1 MMPRFGD
8 VVAVPLPLP
17 SLCTASVLTMSYL
30 DGPMLESEARR
41 QVMRGDRPLLCCVQF
56 VQWSLANRASQC
68 VWHTATHSHTQTHT
82 VHSHTLRCPVG

>member
-1 MMPRFGD
+1 MPRFGD

-68 VWHTATHSHTQTHT
+68 VWHTATRRHTLYKL
-82 VHSHTLRCPVG
+82 HTLRCPVG